1 MSPARADFA
10 ARRTAA
16 TAADSAATAREPF
29 RKVLVANR
37 GEIAVRVCR
46 TLRTMGIPSV
56 TVYSDAD
63 RGAPHARAGDESV
76 AIGPAAPAQSYLNAS
91 AILDAARNTGADAIH
106 PGYGFLSENAMF
118 AAACR
123 AAGIV
128 FIGPSPESMARLG
141 DKSAARRTAASRNV
155 RLVPGAEDVLTVE
168 RALAEAE
175 RVGFPVMLKAAGGG
189 GGRGMRVVA
198 SASEVE
204 PAFEAARREAKSA
217 FGDDRLLLEKY
228 VHPARHIEIQILADG
243 REAVALGER
252 ECSLQRRHQKLIEES
267 PSAAVRT
274 ETRAAMERAAASLA
288 QAAEYAGVMT
298 AEFLMGADGKFYFLE
313 VNTRLQV
320 EHTVT
325 EMRTGLD
332 LVRAQIL
339 IAAGRPLAE
348 ALDSRTP
355 GPGSR
360 KVASAPAA
368 PALRG
373 HAIEARLCAE
383 DAYHG
388 FLPQTGTIRAL
399 AWHEEEGVRV
409 DSGIAQG
416 QSLQP
421 YYDSLLAKVIA
432 HGKDREDA
440 RTKLLRALRG
450 TALLGVVT
458 NQSFLIDL
466 LEDESFRGGE
476 TFTHTVESREWRAPA
491 GIPDAALAAVAAFS
505 SEPRATRDADEDTD
519 RYSPW
524 QRLGAW
530 GRR

>member
-1 MSPARADFA
+1 MSPARL
-10 ARRTAA
+10 
-16 TAADSAATAREPF
+16 F

-46 TLRTMGIPSV
+46 TLRAMEIPSV

-63 RGAPHARAGDESV
+63 RGAPHTRAGDESA
-76 AIGPAAPAQSYLNAS
+76 AIGPAPPAQSYLNAA
-91 AILDAARNTGADAIH
+91 AILEAARRTGADAIH
-106 PGYGFLSENAMF
+106 PGYGFLSESAAF
-118 AAACR
+118 AAECG
-123 AAGIV
+123 AAGV
-128 FIGPSPESMARLG
+128 AFIGPSPESMARLG
-141 DKSAARRTAASRNV
+141 DKSAARRTAADAGV
-155 RLVPGAEDVLTVE
+155 PLVPGAEDLGSAA

-189 GGRGMRVVA
+189 GGRGMRVV
-198 SASEVE
+198 SV
-204 PAFEAARREAKSA
+204 PAEMPAAFDAAQREAKSA
-217 FGDDRLLLEKY
+217 FGDGRLLLEKY

-267 PSAAVRT
+267 PSSAVT
-274 ETRAAMERAAASLA
+274 PDVRAAMERAAAILA
-288 QAAEYAGVMT
+288 KAASYAGVMT
-298 AEFLMGADGKFYFLE
+298 VEFLMGADGAFYFLE

-325 EMRTGLD
+325 EMRSGLD
-332 LVRAQIL
+332 LVRSQIL

-348 ALDSRTP
+348 ALDV
-355 GPGSR
+355 GG
-360 KVASAPAA
+360 APV
-368 PALRG
+368 LRG
-373 HAIEARLCAE
+373 HAVEARLCAE

-388 FLPQTGTIRAL
+388 FLPQTGTILAL

-409 DSGIAQG
+409 DSGIAEG
-416 QSLQP
+416 QALQP
-421 YYDSLLAKVIA
+421 HYDSLLAKVVA
-432 HGKDREDA
+432 HGSSREAA
-440 RTKLLRALRG
+440 RAKLVRALRG

-466 LEDESFRGGE
+466 LEDASFRQGE
-476 TFTHTVESREWRAPA
+476 TFTHTVESREWRGPA
-491 GIPDAALAAVAAFS
+491 EIPDAAVVAAVACS
-505 SEPRATRDADEDTD
+505 SGPRAARGAEDDAD

-530 GRR
+530 GRG